1 MAFIWM
7 NARKII
13 AFCVKNHKWSGNYL
27 FATIVILRL
36 TYGKKVGKLNMVIM
50 TRKKVCP
57 FLAKKKSTWDQ
68 IILFYLYQVD
78 NFYNTL
84 NQGNIEK

>member
-1 MAFIWM
+1 M
-7 NARKII
+7 NARNVGNKFI

-50 TRKKVCP
+50 RRKKVCP
-57 FLAKKKSTWDQ
+57 FLAKKKKSTWDQ

-84 NQGNIEK
+84 NQGNIY